1 MITFNES
8 IPTACPYCGMLYNT
22 YLKGEPD
29 SKEELGIEKCH
40 ACNMPYVVRQE
51 VVLKVTTHRIDGLQ
65 QVEPQ
70 IKLEYEADIP
80 SLPAM
85 SEVER
90 DIKEHTCME
99 CGHVDTQDEETFYPV
114 GDGYL
119 CEMCYQTICAMNRE
133 TEKVEPEQAPVVNGT
148 HPDPETHHCQECGL
162 IYSHE
167 DWCFGYGTCKKCAEH
182 LDFKELKE
190 MVAEAKKA
198 EPSVCEEKNEI
209 QFTQIFGNVWAAISG
224 ESVHL
229 KYGNSKC
236 GIWDRTIFDTLLE
249 MTDGERRKEIDE
261 LVEGMS
267 SKQQRKACL
276 RQFTIALEKGEVS
289 FPEVA

>member
-1 MITFNES
+1 
-8 IPTACPYCGMLYNT
+8 MLYNT

-65 QVEPQ
+65 PVEPQ
-70 IKLEYEADIP
+70 IKFEYEADIP
-80 SLPAM
+80 LVEKITQCEPKIVADTEEFINSLPTHICSKCEREFH
-85 SEVER
+85 SENPCIHEDGVLCDDCFVSDVTSR
-90 DIKEHTCME
+90 I
-99 CGHVDTQDEETFYPV
+99 GGV
-114 GDGYL
+114 G
-119 CEMCYQTICAMNRE
+119 
-133 TEKVEPEQAPVVNGT
+133 GT

-167 DWCFGYGTCKKCAEH
+167 DWCFECGTCKKCAEH

-261 LVEGMS
+261 LVEGMA

-289 FPEVA
+289 FPEVV